1 MPNGTY
7 GGVRGGF
14 NSPYSI
20 LTVLRYRG
28 ATWVDQIS
36 DLCDSGD
43 REEFMIGNLTHR
55 KNGFYSSKKVE

>member
-20 LTVLRYRG
+20 VLM
-28 ATWVDQIS
+28 
-36 DLCDSGD
+36 LH
-43 REEFMIGNLTHR
+43 REMVSEIPCIFTMHFTICALIAKCSVKTQTKLR
-55 KNGFYSSKKVE
+55 